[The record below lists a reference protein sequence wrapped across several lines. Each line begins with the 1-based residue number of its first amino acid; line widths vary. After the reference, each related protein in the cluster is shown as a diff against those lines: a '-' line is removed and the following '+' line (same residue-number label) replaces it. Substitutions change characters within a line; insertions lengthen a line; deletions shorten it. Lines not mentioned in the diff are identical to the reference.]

1 MVLVAVNMVII
12 SWFTNHILEISLYA
26 WIFLMILDLYSNRKN
41 EKSNQKLSEEIHK
54 SNDLNDQL
62 LETVKKYCD
71 STERKSTA
79 QDNLMWESILILA
92 RRIHNLEESNAR

>member
-1 MVLVAVNMVII
+1 MEIVVAIVYAIWTISII
-12 SWFTNHILEISLYA
+12 AEV
-26 WIFLMILDLYSNRKN
+26 YSNRKN
-41 EKSNQKLSEEIHK
+41 EKSNKELSEEIHK

-79 QDNLMWESILILA
+79 QGNLMWESILILA
-92 RRIHNLEESNAR
+92 RRIHDLEDNNYVK

>member
-1 MVLVAVNMVII
+1 MGII
-12 SWFTNHILEISLYA
+12 SWFANHILGISLYT

-41 EKSNQKLSEEIHK
+41 EKSNQELSEKIHK

-92 RRIHNLEESNAR
+92 RRIHDLEESNAR

>member
-1 MVLVAVNMVII
+1 MALVVVNMGII

-41 EKSNQKLSEEIHK
+41 EKSNQELSEEIHK

-92 RRIHNLEESNAR
+92 RRIHDLEESNAR

>member
-1 MVLVAVNMVII
+1 MEII

-26 WIFLMILDLYSNRKN
+26 WIFLMILELYSNRKN
-41 EKSNQKLSEEIHK
+41 EKSNKELSEKIYK

-92 RRIHNLEESNAR
+92 RRIHDLEDNNYVK

>member
-1 MVLVAVNMVII
+1 MGII

-41 EKSNQKLSEEIHK
+41 EKSNKELSEEIHK
-54 SNDLNDQL
+54 NNDLNDQL

-92 RRIHNLEESNAR
+92 RRIHDLEESNAR

>member
-1 MVLVAVNMVII
+1 MAFVVVNMGII
-12 SWFTNHILEISLYA
+12 SWFANHILEISLYA

-41 EKSNQKLSEEIHK
+41 EKSNKELSEEIHK

-92 RRIHNLEESNAR
+92 RRIHVLEESNAR

>member
-1 MVLVAVNMVII
+1 MALVVVNMEII

-26 WIFLMILDLYSNRKN
+26 WIFLMILELYSNRKN
-41 EKSNQKLSEEIHK
+41 EKSNKKLSEEIHK

-92 RRIHNLEESNAR
+92 RRIHDLEESNAR

>member
-1 MVLVAVNMVII
+1 MGII
-12 SWFTNHILEISLYA
+12 SWFANHILEISLYA

-41 EKSNQKLSEEIHK
+41 KKSNKELSEEIHK
-54 SNDLNDQL
+54 SNNLNDQL

-92 RRIHNLEESNAR
+92 RRIHDLEEPNAR

>member
-1 MVLVAVNMVII
+1 MALVVFNIGII
-12 SWFTNHILEISLYA
+12 SWFANHMLEISLYA

-41 EKSNQKLSEEIHK
+41 EKSNKELSEEIHK

-92 RRIHNLEESNAR
+92 RRIHDLEESNAR

>member
-1 MVLVAVNMVII
+1 MALVVVNMGIVVAIVYAIWTISVIV
-12 SWFTNHILEISLYA
+12 EV
-26 WIFLMILDLYSNRKN
+26 YSNHKN
-41 EKSNQKLSEEIHK
+41 EKSNKKLSEEIHK

-92 RRIHNLEESNAR
+92 RRIHDLEESNAR

>member
-1 MVLVAVNMVII
+1 MEII

-26 WIFLMILDLYSNRKN
+26 WIFLMILELYSNRKN
-41 EKSNQKLSEEIHK
+41 EKSNKKLSEEIHK

-92 RRIHNLEESNAR
+92 RRIHDLEESNAR

>member
-1 MVLVAVNMVII
+1 MGIVFAIVYVIWTI
-12 SWFTNHILEISLYA
+12 SIIA
-26 WIFLMILDLYSNRKN
+26 DVYSNHKN
-41 EKSNQKLSEEIHK
+41 EKTNQELSEEIHK

-92 RRIHNLEESNAR
+92 RRIHDLEESNAR

>member
-1 MVLVAVNMVII
+1 MRI
-12 SWFTNHILEISLYA
+12 SIWFANHMLEISLYA

-41 EKSNQKLSEEIHK
+41 EKSNKELSEEIHK

-92 RRIHNLEESNAR
+92 RRIHDLEESNAR

>member
-1 MVLVAVNMVII
+1 MALVVVNMGII
-12 SWFTNHILEISLYA
+12 SWFTNHILEISLYT
-26 WIFLMILDLYSNRKN
+26 WIFLMILELYSNRKN
-41 EKSNQKLSEEIHK
+41 EKSNKKLSEEIHK

-92 RRIHNLEESNAR
+92 RRIHDLEESNAR

>member
-1 MVLVAVNMVII
+1 MGII
-12 SWFTNHILEISLYA
+12 SWFTNHMLEISLYA

-41 EKSNQKLSEEIHK
+41 EKSNKELSEEIHK

-92 RRIHNLEESNAR
+92 RRIHDLEESNAR

>member
-1 MVLVAVNMVII
+1 MGIIVAIVYAIWTISVIV
-12 SWFTNHILEISLYA
+12 EV
-26 WIFLMILDLYSNRKN
+26 YSNRKN
-41 EKSNQKLSEEIHK
+41 EKSNKELSEEIHK
-54 SNDLNDQL
+54 SNDLKDQL

-92 RRIHNLEESNAR
+92 RRIHDLEESNAR

>member
-1 MVLVAVNMVII
+1 MALVVVNMGIVVAIVYAIWTISVIA
-12 SWFTNHILEISLYA
+12 EV
-26 WIFLMILDLYSNRKN
+26 YSNHKN
-41 EKSNQKLSEEIHK
+41 EKSNQDLSEEIHK

-79 QDNLMWESILILA
+79 QDNLMWECILILA
-92 RRIHNLEESNAR
+92 RRIHDLEDNNYVK

>member
-1 MVLVAVNMVII
+1 MGII
-12 SWFTNHILEISLYA
+12 SWFTNHMLEISLYI
-26 WIFLMILDLYSNRKN
+26 WIFLMILELYSNRKN
-41 EKSNQKLSEEIHK
+41 EKSNKKLSEEIHK

-92 RRIHNLEESNAR
+92 RRIHDLEESNAR

>member
-1 MVLVAVNMVII
+1 MALVVVNMGII

-41 EKSNQKLSEEIHK
+41 EKSNKELSEEIHK
-54 SNDLNDQL
+54 NNDLNDQL

-92 RRIHNLEESNAR
+92 RRIHDLEESNAR

>member
-1 MVLVAVNMVII
+1 MALVVVNMEII

-41 EKSNQKLSEEIHK
+41 EKSNKELSEEIHK

-92 RRIHNLEESNAR
+92 RRIHDLEESNAR

>member
-1 MVLVAVNMVII
+1 MGIVFAIVYVIWTI
-12 SWFTNHILEISLYA
+12 SVIAEV
-26 WIFLMILDLYSNRKN
+26 YSNRKN

-92 RRIHNLEESNAR
+92 RRIHDLEESNAR

>member
-1 MVLVAVNMVII
+1 MEII

-26 WIFLMILDLYSNRKN
+26 WIFLMIMELYSNRKN
-41 EKSNQKLSEEIHK
+41 EKSNKKLSEEIHK

-92 RRIHNLEESNAR
+92 RRIHELEESNAR

>member
-1 MVLVAVNMVII
+1 MGII

-41 EKSNQKLSEEIHK
+41 EKSNQELSEEIHK

-71 STERKSTA
+71 STEHKSTA

-92 RRIHNLEESNAR
+92 RRIHDLEESNAR

>member
-1 MVLVAVNMVII
+1 M
-12 SWFTNHILEISLYA
+12 ILE
-26 WIFLMILDLYSNRKN
+26 LYSNRKN
-41 EKSNQKLSEEIHK
+41 EKSNKKLSEEIHK

-92 RRIHNLEESNAR
+92 RRIHDLEESNAR

>member
-1 MVLVAVNMVII
+1 MGII
-12 SWFTNHILEISLYA
+12 SWFTNHILEIYLYA
-26 WIFLMILDLYSNRKN
+26 WIFLMILELYSNRKN
-41 EKSNQKLSEEIHK
+41 EKSNKKLSEEIHK

-92 RRIHNLEESNAR
+92 RRIHDLEESNAR

>member
-1 MVLVAVNMVII
+1 MEII
-12 SWFTNHILEISLYA
+12 SWFAKHILEVSLYA

-41 EKSNQKLSEEIHK
+41 EKSNKELSEEIHK

-92 RRIHNLEESNAR
+92 RRIHDLEESNARK

>member
-1 MVLVAVNMVII
+1 MGII

-41 EKSNQKLSEEIHK
+41 EKSNKELSEEIHK

-92 RRIHNLEESNAR
+92 RRIHDLEESDAR

>member
-1 MVLVAVNMVII
+1 MGII
-12 SWFTNHILEISLYA
+12 NWFANHMLEISLYA
-26 WIFLMILDLYSNRKN
+26 WIFLMILELYSNRKN
-41 EKSNQKLSEEIHK
+41 EKSNKKLSEEIHK

-92 RRIHNLEESNAR
+92 RRIHDLEESNAR

>member
-1 MVLVAVNMVII
+1 MGII
-12 SWFTNHILEISLYA
+12 SWFANHMLEISFYA
-26 WIFLMILDLYSNRKN
+26 WIFLMILELYSNRKN
-41 EKSNQKLSEEIHK
+41 EKSNKKLSEEIHK

-92 RRIHNLEESNAR
+92 RRIHDLEESNARK